1 LGTVPSPVLARAALA
16 PHTTLRLGGP
26 AERLVEA
33 RSAREVVDA
42 ARAADRAGEPLLL
55 LGGGSN
61 VVIADAGVPG
71 TALLVRS
78 AGHRIEPDGDGSV
91 LVTVEAGED
100 WDELVAATVDAGLG
114 GLECLSGIPGSTGA
128 TPVQNVGAY
137 GVEVADVLVD
147 VEQLDRR
154 TGTISVVPAAA
165 LQLGY
170 RTSVLKHRD
179 EAVVLR
185 VRFRLR
191 SDATSAPIRYAELA
205 RALGVQPGDRVSAQ
219 AAREAV
225 LALRRGKGMV
235 LDAPD
240 HDTWSVGSFFTNPV
254 LPAAR
259 ISDVPG
265 LPTWPAGS
273 ERVKVPAAW
282 LIQNA
287 GFSAGHAGPGG
298 RVGLS
303 SKHVLALTNRG
314 DGSAADLLGLA
325 REVRNGVRTRFGV
338 ELTPEPVLVGCAL

>member
-1 LGTVPSPVLARAALA
+1 LGTVPPPVLASAALA

-33 RSAREVVDA
+33 RSTLDVVDA
-42 ARAADRAGEPLLL
+42 VRAADGVGEPLLL

-61 VVIADAGVPG
+61 VLIADAGVPG

-78 AGHRIEPDGDGSV
+78 AGHRFEPDRDGTM

-100 WDELVAATVDAGLG
+100 WDTLVAATVDAGLG

-147 VEQLDRR
+147 VELLDRR
-154 TGTISVVPAAA
+154 AGEVRVVPAAG
-165 LQLGY
+165 LGLGY

-254 LPAAR
+254 LPAAS
-259 ISDVPG
+259 IPDVPG
-265 LPTWPAGS
+265 LPTWPAGP

-314 DGSAADLLGLA
+314 EGSAADLLGLA